1 MKGRKI
7 QNFIIG
13 DKIGEGG
20 MGTVHFAT
28 RTLLTERKLVVK
40 ILNSNLALNPHIQDR
55 FQNEAIIL
63 DQLQHPN
70 IVRLVDF
77 FTEGDESFMIM
88 DYAEGIPLDE
98 VIKKNGKIP
107 EAQAKDLLRQIAD
120 GIAHA
125 HSKGIAHRDIKPANF
140 IVSTDNQVKILD
152 FGIAKILAEESRNLT
167 KTGMRMGSL
176 YFMSPEQ
183 VRGDKDISHRTDIYS
198 LGLMY
203 YVMLTGEYPL
213 ENLTSEYII
222 YDTIVNKDFIDMNKL
237 AGISDLS
244 KNIIKK
250 CLQRNPQDRFATAL
264 EISKLITEDEHI
276 TVSNNSSN
284 NLFSASVLQDEN
296 RLEIPKNESNTAK
309 WEKVKNITPSNMPN
323 NSPDNTPNNILS
335 EEQPKSS
342 IFGTK
347 MLVGVLV
354 LFVISFAVYSSG
366 LFDHLLNKYTNKTD
380 ETNTET
386 ELTRNYPDKYVIA
399 AGLNLR
405 SNASKS
411 GNILHTISYGEKVG
425 VMERVGEWS
434 KVLYKGTEGYVFNA
448 YLGEEMKP
456 LYQIQVQ
463 KATFYNEPNVYA
475 ATGSYLVYGD
485 FVVTERSQDGF
496 AYVNF
501 NGTAG
506 WIVESDLMRV
516 K

>member
-7 QNFIIG
+7 QNYIIG

-28 RTLLTERKLVVK
+28 RVLPTERKFVVK

-77 FTEGDESFMIM
+77 FMEGNESFMIM

-98 VIKKNGKIP
+98 IIKKNGKIP

-237 AGISDLS
+237 VGISDLS

-264 EISKLITEDEHI
+264 EISKLITENEHI

-284 NLFSASVLQDEN
+284 NLFSASVLQEEN
-296 RLEIPKNESNTAK
+296 RLEIPKNEPNTAK

-323 NSPDNTPNNILS
+323 NSPDNSSSISS

-354 LFVISFAVYSSG
+354 LFVIGFAVYSSG

-380 ETNTET
+380 ETNTES
-386 ELTRNYPDKYVIA
+386 ELARNYPDKYVIA

-411 GNILHTISYGEKVG
+411 GNILHTITYGEKVG
-425 VMERVGEWS
+425 VIERVGEWS
-434 KVLYKGTEGYVFNA
+434 KVLYKGTEGYVFSA

-463 KATFYNEPNVYA
+463 KATFYGEPNIYTK
-475 ATGSYLVYGD
+475 TGSYLVYGD
-485 FVVTERSQDGF
+485 FVVIERSQAGF

-501 NGTAG
+501 NGTTG
-506 WIVESDLMRV
+506 WLVESDLVRV

>member
-7 QNFIIG
+7 QNYIIG

-28 RTLLTERKLVVK
+28 HTFLTERKLVVK
-40 ILNSNLALNPHIQDR
+40 ILNSGLTSNPHIQER
-55 FQNEAIIL
+55 FKNEAVIL
-63 DQLQHPN
+63 AQLQHPN

-77 FTEGDESFMIM
+77 FMEGNESFMIM
-88 DYAEGIPLDE
+88 DYAEGMPLDE
-98 VIKKNGKIP
+98 IIKKNGKIP

-213 ENLTSEYII
+213 ESLTSEYII

-237 AGISDLS
+237 VGISDLS

-264 EISKLITEDEHI
+264 EISKLITENEHI
-276 TVSNNSSN
+276 SLSNNSSN
-284 NLFSASVLQDEN
+284 NLFSSSVLQGEN
-296 RLEIPKNESNTAK
+296 RLVVPKNELNTVK
-309 WEKVKNITPSNMPN
+309 SDVVKNITSSNMLDNLPKN
-323 NSPDNTPNNILS
+323 NTS
-335 EEQPKSS
+335 EEPPKPS

-347 MLVGVLV
+347 MLITVLI
-354 LFVISFAVYSSG
+354 LFVICFAVYSSG
-366 LFDHLLNKYTNKTD
+366 LFDHLLSKYTNKTD
-380 ETNTET
+380 ETNTES
-386 ELTRNYPDKYVIA
+386 ELARNYPNKYVIA

-411 GNILHTISYGEKVG
+411 GSILHTITYGEKVG
-425 VMERVGEWS
+425 VIERVGEWS
-434 KVLYKGTEGYVFNA
+434 KVLYKGTEGYVFSA

-463 KATFYNEPNVYA
+463 KTAFYSEPNVYTE
-475 ATGSYLVYGD
+475 TGSYLVYGD
-485 FVVTERSQDGF
+485 FVVIERSEAGF

-501 NGTAG
+501 NGTTG
-506 WIVESDLMRV
+506 WLVESDLMRV

>member
-7 QNFIIG
+7 QNYIIG

-28 RTLLTERKLVVK
+28 HAFLPERKLVVK
-40 ILNSNLALNPHIQDR
+40 ILNSALATNPHIQER
-55 FQNEAIIL
+55 FKNEATIL
-63 DQLQHPN
+63 AQLQHPN

-77 FTEGDESFMIM
+77 FMEDNESFMIM
-88 DYAEGIPLDE
+88 DYAEGIPLDDI
-98 VIKKNGKIP
+98 IKKNQKIP
-107 EAQAKDLLRQIAD
+107 EAQAKDLLRQIAE

-244 KNIIKK
+244 KNIITK

-264 EISKLITEDEHI
+264 EISKLITETNIQSEKSLEKLPEKLPEKPQEKSI
-276 TVSNNSSN
+276 IVSNIMPSSVKN
-284 NLFSASVLQDEN
+284 DISNAILVE
-296 RLEIPKNESNTAK
+296 EVPKN
-309 WEKVKNITPSNMPN
+309 
-323 NSPDNTPNNILS
+323 
-335 EEQPKSS
+335 S

-347 MLVGVLV
+347 MLVSVLI
-354 LFVISFAVYSSG
+354 LFAVCFAVYSSG
-366 LFDHLLNKYTNKTD
+366 LFDHILSKYANKTD
-380 ETNTET
+380 ETSTES
-386 ELTRNYPDKYVIA
+386 ELIRNYPEKYVIA
-399 AGLNLR
+399 KGLNLR
-405 SNASKS
+405 TNASKT
-411 GNILHTISYGEKVG
+411 GDILHTISYGEKVG
-425 VMERVGEWS
+425 VIDRVGDWS
-434 KVLYKGTEGYVFNA
+434 KVRYKNTEGYVFSA
-448 YLGEEMKP
+448 YLGNEMKP
-456 LYQIQVQ
+456 LYQVQ
-463 KATFYNEPNVYA
+463 AQRTIFYSEPDVSMP
-475 ATGSYLVYGD
+475 TDSYLVFGD
-485 FVVTERSQDGF
+485 FVLIERSQAGF

-501 NGTAG
+501 NGTTG
-506 WIVESDLMRV
+506 WIVESDLMLV

>member
-7 QNFIIG
+7 QNYIIG

-28 RTLLTERKLVVK
+28 HTFLTERKLVVK
-40 ILNSNLALNPHIQDR
+40 ILNSGLTTNPHIQER
-55 FQNEAIIL
+55 FKNEAVIL
-63 DQLQHPN
+63 AQLQHPN

-77 FTEGDESFMIM
+77 FMENNESFMIM
-88 DYAEGIPLDE
+88 DYAEGMPLDE
-98 VIKKNGKIP
+98 IIKKNGKIP

-237 AGISDLS
+237 LGISDLS

-264 EISKLITEDEHI
+264 EISKLITESEII
-276 TVSNNSSN
+276 TSSNNSSN
-284 NLFSASVLQDEN
+284 NLFSDAILQEEN
-296 RLEIPKNESNTAK
+296 RLIIPKNEPNTVK
-309 WEKVKNITPSNMPN
+309 SEGVKNITPSNMSDNSHN
-323 NSPDNTPNNILS
+323 NSNNIS
-335 EEQPKSS
+335 AEEQLKPS

-347 MLVGVLV
+347 MLVGVLI
-354 LFVISFAVYSSG
+354 LFVIGFAVYSSG

-380 ETNTET
+380 ETNS
-386 ELTRNYPDKYVIA
+386 ELARNYPDKYVIA

-411 GNILHTISYGEKVG
+411 GDILHTITYGEKVG

-463 KATFYNEPNVYA
+463 KATFYSEPNVYT

-485 FVVTERSQDGF
+485 FVVIERSEAGF

-501 NGTAG
+501 KGTTG
-506 WIVESDLMRV
+506 WLVESDLMRV